1 MIKHSTLKRSNLYKY
16 ITNTNEKT
24 KSIILGLTTQL
35 VYEFDKLDLL
45 DNQLFKQNTKS
56 AAENFKKQLNILL
69 KTYYSKDDAELM
81 HGQAEEI
88 NNLCQIN
95 EEFMLIAFEL
105 ANRTREEVDAFTEEH
120 ETLLK
125 KYNLKLS

>member
-24 KSIILGLTTQL
+24 KSIILGLATQL

-45 DNQLFKQNTKS
+45 DNQLFKQNTKC
-56 AAENFKKQLNILL
+56 AAENLKKQLNILL

-120 ETLLK
+120 EALLR